1 RGGRDLERGR
11 RGYRAAALHLCRPR
25 RPDRR
30 RERVRAPQPQGA
42 GVAADSPKVESA
54 AAVSAAIC
62 LNFRVYLTPA
72 RAVATYGADEKA
84 YEGSHRNSPGRVS
97 YPPCG
102 PRRPSGANR
111 FPLPAPPLPSTVT
124 PHPRGRGEGHKN
136 KDFGP

>member
-1 RGGRDLERGR
+1 GYGG
-11 RGYRAAALHLCRPR
+11 AALHLCRPG
-25 RPDRR
+25 RPDGR

-54 AAVSAAIC
+54 AAVNAAIC

-72 RAVATYGADEKA
+72 RAVATYGANEKA

-102 PRRPSGANR
+102 ARRAFRRGRVS
-111 FPLPAPPLPSTVT
+111 LPAPPLPSTVT
-124 PHPRGRGEGHKN
+124 PHPRGMGEGHNN